1 MRFNSLLKL
10 TALLLCLYSIFGT
23 LAVNAS
29 DTDSQYLKNIDER
42 EQGDD
47 SEWDVSL
54 QLIDQNGYIRQ
65 RTGKILRL
73 SEGKGADKL
82 IRQITIFLSPRNIRH
97 VGLLSIDREGETED
111 SMWLYLAAFKK
122 IKRIPASKR
131 GDNFVGTD
139 FAYEDVKQGF
149 EYQDYVVKSKDKR
162 TLPEH
167 ETVDYLEIE
176 PKTTALKRALGY
188 YSAHIYV
195 LPNIYM
201 IVRQDF
207 FDRNGNLIKRFSASN
222 VEQINGIWT
231 ARILTAHNFETGH
244 QTILT
249 LDDVRYNTGL
259 PQSLFTKRT
268 LLMEKIR

>member
-1 MRFNSLLKL
+1 MKL
-10 TALLLCLYSIFGT
+10 NHIFKLFAFLLCLSGFVP
-23 LAVNAS
+23 LAVSAY
-29 DTDSQYLKNIDER
+29 DADSQYLKNIDDR
-42 EQGDD
+42 EQGND

-54 QLIDQNGYIRQ
+54 QLIDKNGYIRQ

-73 SEGKGADKL
+73 SEGSGANKL

-97 VGLLSIDREGETED
+97 VGLLSIDREGDTED

-149 EYQDYVVKSKDKR
+149 EYQDYVVKSRDKR
-162 TLPEH
+162 FLPEH
-167 ETVDYLEIE
+167 GMVDYLEIE
-176 PKTTALKRALGY
+176 PKTRTLKRALGY
-188 YSAHIYV
+188 DSSHIYV

-201 IVRQDF
+201 IVQQDF
-207 FDRNGNLIKRFSASN
+207 FSQNGKLIKRFTASN

-231 ARILTAHNFETGH
+231 ARFLTAHNFETEH
-244 QTILT
+244 KTHLT
-249 LDDVRYNTGL
+249 LDTVRYNIGL
-259 PQSLFTKRT
+259 SQSLFTKRT

>member
-1 MRFNSLLKL
+1 MRFNRLFKL
-10 TALLLCLYSIFGT
+10 TTFLFCVYSISVSAF
-23 LAVNAS
+23 
-29 DTDSQYLKNIDER
+29 DTEYLKRIDDR
-42 EQGDD
+42 DQGDD
-47 SEWDVSL
+47 SEWELSM
-54 QLIDQNGYIRQ
+54 QLINKKGYVRK

-73 SEGKGADKL
+73 SEGRGENKL

-97 VGLLSIDREGETED
+97 VGLLSIDREGESED

-139 FAYEDVKQGF
+139 FAYEDVKLGF
-149 EYQDYVVKSKDKR
+149 EYQDYVVKSKNKR

-167 ETVDYLEIE
+167 GTVDYLEIE
-176 PKTTALKRALGY
+176 PKTSTLKRALGF

-207 FDRNGNLIKRFSASN
+207 FGRNGKLIKRFTASN
-222 VEQINGIWT
+222 VEQIDGIWT
-231 ARILTAHNFETGH
+231 ARILTAHNLETKH
-244 QTILT
+244 KTIMK
-249 LDDVRYNTGL
+249 LDKVRYNIGL
-259 PQSLFTKRT
+259 SKSLFTKRT